1 MQWQQ
6 APISIQMPVW
16 GTNRGK
22 RLLMKRVDSASLCLL
37 FTVRG
42 DMSDTSRLTIV
53 RFSVDDLYAHE
64 TELGQLI
71 HDCVHAGASI
81 GYVLP
86 YELADGIA
94 FWSGKIANS
103 MNGGKL
109 VLLVAFLDG
118 AIVGTAQ
125 LDYDTNPN
133 QPHRA
138 EVRKLMVHP
147 DYRREG
153 IGRAL
158 MSAIEIE
165 ARKLDRSLLTLDT
178 RSGDSAEPL
187 YVSLGYQ
194 VSGVIPGYCID
205 AHSGELDSTTI
216 MYKQLE
222 MEKAGSGL

>member
-1 MQWQQ
+1 
-6 APISIQMPVW
+6 
-16 GTNRGK
+16 
-22 RLLMKRVDSASLCLL
+22 
-37 FTVRG
+37 
-42 DMSDTSRLTIV
+42 MSETSRLTIV
-53 RFSVDDLYAHE
+53 SFNADDVYAHE

-86 YELADGIA
+86 YELADGVA
-94 FWSGKIANS
+94 FWTGKIANS
-103 MNGGKL
+103 LNGGRL
-109 VLLVAFLDG
+109 VVLVAFLEG
-118 AIVGTAQ
+118 AIVGTVQ

-153 IGRAL
+153 IARRL
-158 MSAIEIE
+158 MAGIEIE
-165 ARKLDRSLLTLDT
+165 ARKLDRTLLTLDT

-187 YVSLGYQ
+187 YASLGYN
-194 VSGVIPGYCID
+194 VSGIIPGYCID

-216 MYKQLE
+216 MYKQL
-222 MEKAGSGL
+222 A

>member
-1 MQWQQ
+1 
-6 APISIQMPVW
+6 
-16 GTNRGK
+16 
-22 RLLMKRVDSASLCLL
+22 
-37 FTVRG
+37 
-42 DMSDTSRLTIV
+42 MSENSRLTIV

-86 YELADGIA
+86 YELADGVA
-94 FWSGKIANS
+94 FWTGKIANS
-103 MNGGKL
+103 LNGGKL
-109 VLLVAFLDG
+109 VLLVGFLDG

-153 IGRAL
+153 IARQL
-158 MSAIEIE
+158 MMAIEIE
-165 ARKLDRSLLTLDT
+165 ARKLDRTLLTLDT

-187 YVSLGYQ
+187 YASLGYH

-216 MYKQLE
+216 MYKQLT
-222 MEKAGSGL
+222 

>member
-1 MQWQQ
+1 
-6 APISIQMPVW
+6 
-16 GTNRGK
+16 
-22 RLLMKRVDSASLCLL
+22 
-37 FTVRG
+37 
-42 DMSDTSRLTIV
+42 MSELPPLTIV
-53 RFSVDDLYAHE
+53 RFSVDDVYAHE
-64 TELGQLI
+64 AELGRLI

-94 FWSGKIANS
+94 FWTGKIANS
-103 MNGGKL
+103 LDGGRL

-118 AIVGTAQ
+118 AIVGSVQ

-153 IGRAL
+153 IARKL
-158 MSAIEIE
+158 MLAIEME
-165 ARKLDRSLLTLDT
+165 ARKLSRTLLTLDT
-178 RSGDSAEPL
+178 RTGDSAEPL
-187 YVSLGYQ
+187 YASLGYK

-216 MYKQLE
+216 MYKQLV
-222 MEKAGSGL
+222 